1 MTLNMGSIDRIIR
14 GIIGVV
20 LLLLPFVSAFG
31 AGSALL
37 TWGSVVVGAI
47 LALTAVFG
55 FCPLYR
61 ILGINTCRT

>member
-14 GIIGVV
+14 GILGII
-20 LLLLPFVSAFG
+20 LILLPFVSAFG

-37 TWGSVVVGAI
+37 TWGAVIIGLVFAV
-47 LALTAVFG
+47 TAVTG

-61 ILGINTCRT
+61 ILGVNTCRM